1 LSERRVLYS
10 RELIRR
16 ISSEKQGVRIG
27 GALMKVYYWVIALGI
42 YMIAMGIVGYI
53 RTGSPTALYV
63 NNSFALMTLVFGFIA
78 LRGSLLFGKISLGW
92 TGFLVLL
99 MGYMTFKRVAAHANT
114 KPGSELIFGSMA
126 LVALIVF
133 ILLMRNML
141 TAPTTSHL

>member
-1 LSERRVLYS
+1 
-10 RELIRR
+10 
-16 ISSEKQGVRIG
+16 
-27 GALMKVYYWVIALGI
+27 MKVYYWVIALGI